1 MRCPVVVHC
10 RTLIMSLFV
19 RALGTFLSAP
29 VSDRLW
35 SRMSPCVHI
44 LCGMCHCRA
53 SYWMRSKHFNS
64 LIKHSIHLLWLYEI
78 EQKINK
84 WLTALGNKIEYNS
97 VWPQE
102 NLMVGEVPYM
112 NVLILAAGIPWHVI
126 IDLWFIVI
134 DTRQARGMCV
144 HSNIPIL
151 VDRFDHCACLETC

>member
-1 MRCPVVVHC
+1 
-10 RTLIMSLFV
+10 
-19 RALGTFLSAP
+19 
-29 VSDRLW
+29 
-35 SRMSPCVHI
+35 
-44 LCGMCHCRA
+44 
-53 SYWMRSKHFNS
+53 MRSKHFPPWGRKRGHTGYNS
-64 LIKHSIHLLWLYEI
+64 CGMACKYLKHFNCLIKHSIYLLWLYKI

-97 VWPQE
+97 AWPQE

-144 HSNIPIL
+144 YSNIPIP
-151 VDRFDHCACLETC
+151 VDRFERCACLGTCLGILTLWRRGRTIVTDLRCNQNWKQCW